1 LPCLV
6 RQDDRTTLSFLGNN
20 ITRMTIG
27 ADVSFADK
35 AFSGS
40 DKFIETYSD
49 AGSAAG
55 TYVYEK
61 GKWVKE

>member
-1 LPCLV
+1 
-6 RQDDRTTLSFLGNN
+6 
-20 ITRMTIG
+20 MTIG